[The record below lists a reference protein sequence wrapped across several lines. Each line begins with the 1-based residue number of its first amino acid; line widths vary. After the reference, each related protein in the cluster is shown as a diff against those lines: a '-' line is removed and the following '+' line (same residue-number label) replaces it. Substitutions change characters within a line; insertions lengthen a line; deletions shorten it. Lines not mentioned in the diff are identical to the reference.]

1 MVIGVP
7 IWSLA
12 GDRIVFVRNQGT
24 VDEWLINPDG
34 SGPREFVHD
43 GRAAVWSS
51 QGRWLYYTVGQEK
64 TCIKKI
70 QVTGGPPVDVR
81 CGALSVAVSSDGSTI
96 YYAPSQA
103 RMNEIF
109 RARPENG
116 PGQLLARIDP

>member
-1 MVIGVP
+1 MISVINPIQTETPSVSPDGKEIVYLSDSGGHANLWVANLDGSSPPRQIYFERNPAVVIGVP

-51 QGRWLYYTVGQEK
+51 QGRW
-64 TCIKKI
+64 
-70 QVTGGPPVDVR
+70 PDR
-81 CGALSVAVSSDGSTI
+81 
-96 YYAPSQA
+96 PSHSCPREA
-103 RMNEIF
+103 
-109 RARPENG
+109 
-116 PGQLLARIDP
+116 